1 MEIFLRLYA
10 VFKKNSLIRCLHIA
24 LFKRNPFFL
33 KDIGPKR
40 QALNL
45 MKAASSLCFPF
56 GVCAVVTGPAFLL
69 CCEMPLFVVNRQTI
83 FIIYRTFFLI
93 NSLPILILIDLDR
106 INQLLFSRFI
116 CNVSHDPFM
125 IIVYKGHSCF
135 CVCITDEIAPF
146 I

>member
-1 MEIFLRLYA
+1 MEKVATFI
-10 VFKKNSLIRCLHIA
+10 VD
-24 LFKRNPFFL
+24 KRNLFFL

-56 GVCAVVTGPAFLL
+56 GVCAVVTGPALLL
-69 CCEMPLFVVNRQTI
+69 CCEMPLFIVNRKTI
-83 FIIYRTFFLI
+83 FIIYRTFLLI
-93 NSLPILILIDLDR
+93 NRIHILVLIDLDR

-125 IIVYKGHSCF
+125 IIVYQGHSCF
-135 CVCITDEIAPF
+135 YVCITDEVYTLI
-146 I
+146 